1 MYVSISSGLLL
12 SGGFSSISEG
22 LQALGI
28 DAIELGISREYQ
40 VVSVKPTAEQPNF
53 ILSSDSVVN
62 EYKKHLEQNGVRIS
76 AIIMGNNFNA
86 PDLEAE
92 LNWVIR
98 TIKIADMLNIKA
110 VRIDAIMSGE
120 RDMPLNERQSHFAKC
135 MKKVLD
141 ATSSS
146 NVALGIENHG
156 FQGNDPD
163 FLDGVLASVGSNRV
177 GLTMDIGNFYW
188 AGHPLEKVYKIHEHF
203 APVTKHTHVK
213 NIAYPEDVRNTQRQL
228 GWEYGKY
235 VCPLPDGDI
244 DIAKVVGILK
254 KAGYKGDLNIEDE
267 SLGKFSQEEKA
278 KVLKRDVDHIKQIL
292 KSS

>member
-1 MYVSISSGLLL
+1 
-12 SGGFSSISEG
+12 
-22 LQALGI
+22 
-28 DAIELGISREYQ
+28 
-40 VVSVKPTAEQPNF
+40 
-53 ILSSDSVVN
+53 
-62 EYKKHLEQNGVRIS
+62 
-76 AIIMGNNFNA
+76 
-86 PDLEAE
+86 
-92 LNWVIR
+92 
-98 TIKIADMLNIKA
+98 
-110 VRIDAIMSGE
+110 
-120 RDMPLNERQSHFAKC
+120 MPLNERQFHFAKC